1 MRNPLKDNLIEIRN
15 IQKMMLE
22 NSLVGYYIAMGG
34 KFYKMNPVALSY
46 TGYALDEII
55 GRKADS
61 LIHPADRKMVKKNAR
76 AMLQGERT
84 TPHEFRIITKQ
95 KKICWVI
102 EALSPIL
109 INGKKAILSNTMDIT
124 SGKRKEQELLASNN
138 LYKTIF
144 ETTGTSTYI
153 FEDDKTISLVNSQFE
168 KLTGYR
174 KEDWEGKR
182 RWDELVASQD
192 LQRMNRYHRERWK
205 NPSRAPRTYEC
216 HFTDAKGKVKTVL
229 SMVSL
234 IPGTKKRVSSS
245 MDITELKEKENEL
258 MIQSRALEEMNSAL
272 KVLLKQREE
281 DRAELTLTLMSNM
294 KDMIF
299 PYIDKIRKCATDK
312 KSLLYLDLMAA
323 NLEQILSPFTRNL
336 SSRFMHL
343 SPKEI
348 QIANFVKDGK
358 SSKEIAE
365 YFNVT
370 TAAVDVYRYRIRKKM
385 GLKKQKINLQSYLK
399 SL

>member
-1 MRNPLKDNLIEIRN
+1 
-15 IQKMMLE
+15 
-22 NSLVGYYIAMGG
+22 
-34 KFYKMNPVALSY
+34 
-46 TGYALDEII
+46 
-55 GRKADS
+55 
-61 LIHPADRKMVKKNAR
+61 
-76 AMLQGERT
+76 
-84 TPHEFRIITKQ
+84 
-95 KKICWVI
+95 
-102 EALSPIL
+102 
-109 INGKKAILSNTMDIT
+109 
-124 SGKRKEQELLASNN
+124 
-138 LYKTIF
+138 
-144 ETTGTSTYI
+144 
-153 FEDDKTISLVNSQFE
+153 
-168 KLTGYR
+168 
-174 KEDWEGKR
+174 
-182 RWDELVASQD
+182 
-192 LQRMNRYHRERWK
+192 MNRYHRERWK